1 MTVFLSLSTV
11 IVSPR
16 NKRKTVKSL
25 GNHGGAGV
33 APSPRLEVWLP
44 SGSHGPRYFNT
55 HTAQP
60 PHLGHTSSGPPLLPH
75 PPLLLSHYYHLPIP
89 RATPGACL
97 VPRSSL
103 STGLPGPPPSLPWWP
118 QSSRG
123 LRSSAGGSSSDFS
136 SFFFTSRT
144 FSNRLIRRLPR
155 VASSSGS
162 SSSPSS

>member
-1 MTVFLSLSTV
+1 M
-11 IVSPR
+11 
-16 NKRKTVKSL
+16 KSL

-44 SGSHGPRYFNT
+44 SGSHVPRYFNT
-55 HTAQP
+55 HTAQRAFG
-60 PHLGHTSSGPPLLPH
+60 PHLQQASSLTPLSAPPLSLIPPTH
-75 PPLLLSHYYHLPIP
+75 PSRHSW
-89 RATPGACL
+89 TCL

-103 STGLPGPPPSLPWWP
+103 STGLPGPPPALPWWP

-162 SSSPSS
+162 SSSPSSWIPGGGKQGRHVIHLFAY